1 MTAFDAELHTDPA
14 AAKRHRTKQRISQRA
29 VQSISSV
36 GDASFMTTLQG
47 QLIGLFDDFGYRR
60 IAIGCRLAVEV
71 CDMTG
76 LDLQG
81 DSFTIVAGAGLPR
94 LAVVGIHR
102 RVDWPTLVERLAA
115 VGSGDVAPVVE

>member
-1 MTAFDAELHTDPA
+1 M
-14 AAKRHRTKQRISQRA
+14 S
-29 VQSISSV
+29 
-36 GDASFMTTLQG
+36 
-47 QLIGLFDDFGYRR
+47 
-60 IAIGCRLAVEV
+60 
-71 CDMTG
+71 G
-76 LDLQG
+76 LDSRG